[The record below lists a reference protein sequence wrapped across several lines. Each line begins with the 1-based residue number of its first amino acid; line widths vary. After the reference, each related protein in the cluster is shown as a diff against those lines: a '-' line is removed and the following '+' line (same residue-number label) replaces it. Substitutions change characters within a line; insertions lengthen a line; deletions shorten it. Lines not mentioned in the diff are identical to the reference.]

1 MIMTYGRY
9 YHVEKTHTLRRD
21 HWNTSVRRSLTL
33 NKSEKVKYHINEKKT
48 YKLKPQVFGLKCD
61 IKF

>member
-1 MIMTYGRY
+1 M
-9 YHVEKTHTLRRD
+9 EKTHTLRRD
-21 HWNTSVRRSLTL
+21 GWNTSVRRSLTL

-48 YKLKPQVFGLKCD
+48 YKLKSQVFGLKCD